1 MIYGIDL
8 GTTNSL
14 IGYGDALFT
23 DTVSSN
29 VDIENK
35 KQVAR
40 DVIGDNIISS
50 YKTNMTIAE
59 TGDIP
64 RMCSSIILKTLVN
77 HANIA
82 TGNNNEKQDVVIS
95 VPAYFSTSQREA
107 VIKAGEMAGLNVRSL
122 INEPTAASLF
132 VCKDYR
138 DLIVVYD
145 LGGGTFDVSIV
156 DSRTGSYVVVATDG
170 IDIGGDDFDNKL
182 VDFVLER
189 MGIPMRF
196 QNKQLK
202 ARLKSACR
210 LTKELMQKLKIDI
223 ELLAEEYG
231 GKNNVTITIDD
242 YKRIM
247 QEVFGPTVETL
258 LKVVSSNLSY
268 TEKPKLI
275 FVGGSTSCPFLREMV
290 SEAAGLDIIESDVKP
305 DLIVAKGVALF
316 ASMLENGTAREQV
329 QDVTKRLVIRLDDN
343 SCLEMLEENTN
354 IPAANSQIVSNS
366 GTSDKLRL
374 TLYQGSDIMAD
385 KNAKIGEL
393 VYNFGREVPAGDGLV
408 EVRVE
413 VGYNGV
419 IKIKAKE
426 ALFDD
431 VYWQDIELSCR

>member
-14 IGYGDALFT
+14 IGYGDTLFT

-182 VDFVLER
+182 VDFVLEK
-189 MGIPMRF
+189 MGIPMRL
-196 QNKQLK
+196 QNKRLK

-231 GKNNVTITIDD
+231 GKNNVIITIDD

-431 VYWQDIELSCR
+431 AYWQDIELSCR

>member
-14 IGYGDALFT
+14 IGYGDTLFT

-182 VDFVLER
+182 VDFVLEK
-189 MGIPMRF
+189 MGIPMRL

-210 LTKELMQKLKIDI
+210 LAKELMQKLKIDI

-231 GKNNVTITIDD
+231 GKSNVTITIDD

-431 VYWQDIELSCR
+431 AYWQDIELSCR